1 MFHSI
6 YDWETNI
13 LSSPSVELNSIL
25 SLITL
30 VILKHV
36 IIESFVIAYVF
47 FCVDVAL
54 LRHSYLCIAVAH
66 ALSQLKHVDCHV

>member
-25 SLITL
+25 SLLYPCHIKACYTWVICYCICLLLCWCRLIT
-30 VILKHV
+30 
-36 IIESFVIAYVF
+36 S
-47 FCVDVAL
+47 
-54 LRHSYLCIAVAH
+54 
-66 ALSQLKHVDCHV
+66 